1 MQKYRSFVREQ
12 KVVRTLYLILLI
24 VVSLAF
30 LLFLLSK
37 LLGERQ
43 HKIDLSFYL
52 TMISFLL
59 LAALGVGVLVYLNR
73 RIRKFKRLCADEA
86 FPVVL
91 LAENGLLQEIPLSKK
106 QTVLIAFQF
115 RTADDA
121 LKFLKKRRAA
131 QQKIAAPKIV
141 TAPIPG
147 DAQIAFRR
155 SKAPVT
161 VYSRPPANVP
171 AKDKLLPP
179 FYSPAAPEDIS
190 LFKHKTIVLQ
200 AEIAA
205 AFLPAD
211 ASPDR
216 NGNRFV
222 AEQDGQ
228 EQANP
233 QATELN
239 K

>member
-1 MQKYRSFVREQ
+1 MMQKYRSFVREQ

-161 VYSRPPANVP
+161 VYSRPLQMFPQRTNFCP
-171 AKDKLLPP
+171 RFILLPRRKIFP
-179 FYSPAAPEDIS
+179 SSNTRQLSYKRRSP
-190 LFKHKTIVLQ
+190 
-200 AEIAA
+200 
-205 AFLPAD
+205 
-211 ASPDR
+211 R
-216 NGNRFV
+216 RFCLRTHH
-222 AEQDGQ
+222 
-228 EQANP
+228 P
-233 QATELN
+233 TATEIDSWRN
-239 K
+239 KMGKNKPIHRQRS

>member
-1 MQKYRSFVREQ
+1 MMKKYRSFVREQ
-12 KVVRTLYLILLI
+12 KAVRTLYLILLI

-43 HKIDLSFYL
+43 NKIDLSFYL
-52 TMISFLL
+52 TMIAFLL
-59 LAALGVGVLVYLNR
+59 LAALGIGVLVYLNR

-121 LKFLKKRRAA
+121 LKFLKKRRMA
-131 QQKIAAPKIV
+131 QQKV

-179 FYSPAAPEDIS
+179 FYSPAAPDDVS

-205 AFLPAD
+205 AFLPAGEP
-211 ASPDR
+211 PDR

-222 AEQDGQ
+222 VEQDGQ
-228 EQANP
+228 EQAKP
-233 QATELN
+233 QATELT